1 MNIQEVLKLKNGTI
15 VQNETTKKRYMV
27 YDYFYR
33 GNKYLVKYEN
43 KNHSSHTIKPGEIK
57 ELKEII
63 VPINEALV
71 MAEYTVCMKF
81 KEKDN
86 FIYESEDGKLYKGM
100 VEPFL
105 AAQQVQADGLFV
117 GGGRS
122 AQRFLRRRNRFV
134 FPIDSSCKLYHIGF
148 HAAEVVL
155 GGVHG
160 VVTIGIGHIVV

>member
-33 GNKYLVKYEN
+33 ENKYLVKYEN
-43 KNHSSHTIKPGEIK
+43 KNHSSHTIKPEEIK

-100 VEPFL
+100 VL
-105 AAQQVQADGLFV
+105 KVNDY
-117 GGGRS
+117 S
-122 AQRFLRRRNRFV
+122 
-134 FPIDSSCKLYHIGF
+134 Y
-148 HAAEVVL
+148 EVVI
-155 GGVHG
+155 
-160 VVTIGIGHIVV
+160 VTKDKIEQIIITDTDMWRMRKIV

>member
-43 KNHSSHTIKPGEIK
+43 RNYFSSIMKPEEIK

-63 VPINEALV
+63 VPINEALI
-71 MAEYTVCMKF
+71 MAEYTVCMDF

-86 FIYESEDGKLYKGM
+86 FIYESEDGKSYKGM
-100 VEPFL
+100 VLKANDYSYE
-105 AAQQVQADGLFV
+105 A
-117 GGGRS
+117 
-122 AQRFLRRRNRFV
+122 
-134 FPIDSSCKLYHIGF
+134 I
-148 HAAEVVL
+148 
-155 GGVHG
+155 
-160 VVTIGIGHIVV
+160 IVEEEIIKQIIINKSNMWRMRKIN